1 MKFENLYI
9 ECENLEQRDEV
20 ADFVKRSGYSYVD
33 SAHEDST
40 VAIYDDGRFQYLGSC
55 KFSPSISYQEFMQK
69 YGRSE
74 MKGSIEKAMAELKI
88 GREELSSALGM
99 SRPYITKMLTRPQSE
114 KTQAKVIGMIDKL
127 IKSKNAVLID
137 ESKQNE
143 IDEFI
148 RKTEEDIAIER
159 GIANNNAKIS
169 LEKEKTIKDLN
180 QALEYKDQLLAK
192 YQDDLQ
198 KQTNQSSDYIND
210 NLKLSEK
217 IQELRS
223 HNHSITSRK
232 NSERMQFEKLTT
244 ELSNQVEIL
253 KRKNKDINICYSIVC
268 VILTALVVR
277 GFYV

>member
-1 MKFENLYI
+1 MKFEKLSIDCGSIENRGVVLNILDSMGYI
-9 ECENLEQRDEV
+9 KCGSNAECLFIHTYPDGEYQTYFGNFDHDDSEELTFEE
-20 ADFVKRSGYSYVD
+20 FV
-33 SAHEDST
+33 T
-40 VAIYDDGRFQYLGSC
+40 
-55 KFSPSISYQEFMQK
+55 K
-69 YGRSE
+69 YGKSE
-74 MKGSIEKAMAELKI
+74 MKQSIEKAMAELKM

-114 KTQAKVIGMIDKL
+114 KTQNKVVGMIDEL
-127 IKSKNAVLID
+127 MQSGGAKNIP
-137 ESKQNE
+137 
-143 IDEFI
+143 IP
-148 RKTEEDIAIER
+148 DIAEKLLLRAIIEER
-159 GIANNNAKIS
+159 D
-169 LEKEKTIKDLN
+169 KTIKDLN

-268 VILTALVVR
+268 VILTALVVW